1 MGRIYFVYFV
11 YEPNTAQMNRALA
24 YWKEIDRL
32 KIKITV
38 VFFLPNKKYSHVIE
52 KFENVDFVYLW
63 EKFYIDN
70 KYFKY
75 ISYIYYQYV
84 FLKSLQKGDK
94 VYLYGVEDFAELL
107 VKKKG
112 IEVFYETTEHPLA
125 VSIGSK
131 LYRPSLKNFLSTC
144 KKFTGI
150 FVISSSLKKYF
161 VSNGVE
167 SNKVHII
174 NMTVDYKRFENVS
187 KQKNVNRYIAYC
199 GTVTNNKDGVDD
211 LIKSFIIVAKRIKDV
226 KLYIIGNIPSRTERL
241 NNWALVKDNGLEDR
255 VIFTG
260 SIPYQDMPR
269 MLRNASICALARPD
283 SLQAQNGFPT
293 KLGEYLLSAN
303 PVVVTNVGEIPL
315 FLKHGVNAMLAEQRN
330 PYDFAEKICW
340 LLEHPEEA
348 KIIGANGA
356 LVARKSFNSE
366 IETEKLINIML
377 K

>member
-1 MGRIYFVYFV
+1 
-11 YEPNTAQMNRALA
+11 MNRALA